1 MDKINQE
8 KLVNYSN
15 SATKGAAIGGAAGAV
30 FSSGLAIKNFLD
42 DKKFSKMVMESP
54 PDTFEKIAKMG
65 IISFNQEAAEKNGE
79 LLKAGLKL
87 DEVKKQLINLHK
99 KLSKSE
105 NIKNM
110 KEKNFAAWC
119 SCYKAWYGK
128 EPWPNNQVPTKN

>member
-54 PDTFEKIAKMG
+54 PDIFEKIAKKG

-87 DEVKKQLINLHK
+87 DEAKKQLINLHK
-99 KLSKSE
+99 KLSKSTYGNLALLCASCAGVGAGIGVIVQYLKNKAKE
-105 NIKNM
+105 N
-110 KEKNFAAWC
+110 
-119 SCYKAWYGK
+119 
-128 EPWPNNQVPTKN
+128 